1 MLIPVTVGCSGLLNA
16 TPKFEATTI
25 RKLRDQGAIILGK
38 TVPTEWAN
46 YRSPGQ
52 ASGGWSA
59 VGGQCMAHYHKDQDP
74 SGSSSGSAVAA
85 GMGLAA
91 ASLATE
97 VSIIHAVPEYASV
110 KVSQYTSDV
119 GKYKLPSTEG
129 SSCWTQANCWPDF
142 KIWHLLH

>member
-1 MLIPVTVGCSGLLNA
+1 MLIPITVGCSGLLDAIPNV
-16 TPKFEATTI
+16 EATTVK
-25 RKLRDQGAIILGK
+25 KLRDQGAIILGK

-59 VGGQCMAHYHKDQDP
+59 VGGQCLAHYHENQDP

-97 VSIIHAVPEYASV
+97 VSIIHAFPEHAIV
-110 KVSQYTSDV
+110 DVGLYTSDI
-119 GKYKLPSTEG
+119 GKYKLPSAEG
-129 SSCWTQANCWPDF
+129 SSCWN
-142 KIWHLLH
+142 